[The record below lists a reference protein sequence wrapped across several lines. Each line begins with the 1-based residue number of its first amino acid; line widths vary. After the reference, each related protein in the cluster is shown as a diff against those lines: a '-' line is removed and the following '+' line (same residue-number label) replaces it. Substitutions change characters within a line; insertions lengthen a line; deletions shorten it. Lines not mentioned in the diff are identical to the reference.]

1 MAGRLSSREVLNFW
15 YAGVSRLA
23 LRKISA
29 PSNAQNSLWFGGKSR
44 DNETIRNMFS
54 NHLAAVSAANE
65 KRDMPVVDGVSLS
78 ELAGDLLANIITLD
92 QFSRVIYRKS
102 ARAFENDTKALS
114 LANFVIDT
122 PDLAA
127 DLAPLERLF
136 VEMPLMH
143 SEDISAHKKLL
154 ALRNVDADSID
165 IEAEHTDF
173 AVKHFAIIAKF
184 GRYPYRNQVLG
195 RENTPEEQIWL
206 DNGAE
211 TFGQ

>member
-1 MAGRLSSREVLNFW
+1 MENFIIGLGIGLAIAIIVLV
-15 YAGVSRLA
+15 A
-23 LRKISA
+23 
-29 PSNAQNSLWFGGKSR
+29 
-44 DNETIRNMFS
+44 M
-54 NHLAAVSAANE
+54 AVS
-65 KRDMPVVDGVSLS
+65 S
-78 ELAGDLLANIITLD
+78 
-92 QFSRVIYRKS
+92 
-102 ARAFENDTKALS
+102 
-114 LANFVIDT
+114 
-122 PDLAA
+122 
-127 DLAPLERLF
+127 
-136 VEMPLMH
+136 
-143 SEDISAHKKLL
+143 HKKLL